1 MLAIK
6 LLACY
11 KMNNVALKEVKQHKK
26 FKINKNKILLIL
38 IIILL
43 ILCCIITK
51 EYIKNMIEI
60 DKAYKQYEAQLN
72 AIKYKEQEEE
82 AKRLAEEE
90 KKKKEKMPILTDIGK
105 ENIKHIYSNETKRA
119 FLTFDDGPSTI
130 TPEILDVLKNE
141 NIKATFF
148 VLGANVEKYPET
160 IKRIYEEGHYIANV
174 PEYNSHLFR
183 FPGGLV
189 GGKYAQIK
197 LEAKELLLQNEIV
210 NVDWNA
216 LTGDAETNNL
226 SIEFEMSRLQE
237 TTNGKNSD
245 CRSTTPDNINFKK
258 PRI

>member
-130 TPEILDVLKNE
+130 TPEILDILKNE

-160 IKRIYEEGHYIANV
+160 IKRIYEEGHYIANHGYTHV
-174 PEYNSHLFR
+174 YSQIYANPQSVLDEYNRCNDAVKNAVDRNPLNICE
-183 FPGGLV
+183 
-189 GGKYAQIK
+189 KT
-197 LEAKELLLQNEIV
+197 QN
-210 NVDWNA
+210 
-216 LTGDAETNNL
+216 
-226 SIEFEMSRLQE
+226 
-237 TTNGKNSD
+237 NS
-245 CRSTTPDNINFKK
+245 KK
-258 PRI
+258 IA